1 MTEQMI
7 TGLIFVALGGVFILV
22 ALVSWYRTRRFV
34 EESVPAFGEVIGLQ
48 ERRSDDVTYSPIIR
62 FPVPGGGVVEFTETT
77 SSYPA
82 GYKVGDRVR
91 VLYHREDLRRARVA
105 STWRLYLV
113 VMIFGGLGGI
123 FFVVGLLAM
132 AFA

>member
-7 TGLIFVALGGVFILV
+7 TGLIFIGIGGVFILV
-22 ALVSWYRTRRFV
+22 ALISLYRTRRFV
-34 EESVPAFGEVIGLQ
+34 EESVPALGEVIGLH
-48 ERRSDDVTYSPIIR
+48 ERRGDDVTYSPVIR

-82 GYKVGDRVR
+82 GYQVGDRVR

-105 STWRLYLV
+105 STWRLYMLA
-113 VMIFGGLGGI
+113 MISGLLGGI
-123 FFVVGLLAM
+123 FFVVGLLVT
-132 AFA
+132 AFG